1 MAPEDSSRAIGID
14 VGGTKIL
21 GVVAGSSGRVEHRIM
36 TSTPSG
42 ADGVRAA
49 IVEVADELIAAAA
62 AGPGLAEG
70 RDRPIR
76 GVGVGVPGLVDRTGV
91 LRYGPNLPGVV
102 GLDIGRDLRARTD
115 LRVVVENDA
124 SLAAVA
130 EHRAGAARGHD
141 HAIVITQGTGIGG
154 GIIVNGSLLRGANGF
169 AGEPGHIVIDP
180 SGPVC
185 ACGTQ
190 GCWEAFASGTGLA
203 NLARKRIA
211 EGGGAVMLS
220 LAGGNPDHLTG
231 LHVAEALAADDPEA
245 IDLVAEFARLVAVG
259 LSGLIAVFD
268 PSIVVLGGGLRA
280 LSDRFIPDVRNYI
293 DDVVLG
299 AGHRPTVALEPTQL
313 GADAGAIGGALL
325 AIEPDPDRA

>member
-1 MAPEDSSRAIGID
+1 MTHGDSSRGIGID

-21 GVVAGSSGRVEHRIM
+21 GVVADPAGRVHHRIILP
-36 TSTPSG
+36 TPTGTNEVRTVIADVVG
-42 ADGVRAA
+42 A
-49 IVEVADELIAAAA
+49 LIDQVNDATAPAS
-62 AGPGLAEG
+62 L
-70 RDRPIR
+70 R
-76 GVGVGVPGLVDRTGV
+76 GVGVGVPGLVDRSGV

-102 GLDIGRDLRARTD
+102 GLDVGRDLRSRSN
-115 LRVVVENDA
+115 LPVLVENDA

-141 HAIVITQGTGIGG
+141 HALVITQGTGIGG

-185 ACGTQ
+185 ACGTR

-203 NLARKRIA
+203 NLARKRVA
-211 EGGGAVMLS
+211 EGGGAAMLEHAAGDPDRINGEHVARS
-220 LAGGNPDHLTG
+220 LAAGDPD
-231 LHVAEALAADDPEA
+231 AAVVLD
-245 IDLVAEFARLVAVG
+245 EFARLVAVG

-268 PSIVVLGGGLRA
+268 PSIVVLGGGLTA
-280 LSDRFIPDVRNYI
+280 LSERFIPGVRNHLSETL
-293 DDVVLG
+293 LG
-299 AGHRPTVALEPTQL
+299 ASHRPVVTIVPTQL

-325 AIEPDPDRA
+325 AIEPDPDRLT